1 MASFLYERR
10 NDVSR
15 SKQIIGLFLIIV
27 SILGLVFWEKWG
39 KNEFL
44 YDDAL
49 VLRENVERGTLISE
63 NMLTVKKMNIEENY
77 IPYEAMEKVIG
88 KQATGFIHKG
98 VPLFEEYVQDPNL
111 SPNEKR
117 ETYMLAVPQ
126 EWILSKPETLSKGD
140 KVFFFSDGKLL
151 TAAFVSNI
159 FNQDTVEVVTNK
171 EQTEKISKQISMGK
185 KLVLAYQ

>member
-44 YDDAL
+44 YDDVL

-77 IPYEAMEKVIG
+77 IPYEAMEMVIG

-126 EWILSKPETLSKGD
+126 EWIP
-140 KVFFFSDGKLL
+140 
-151 TAAFVSNI
+151 I
-159 FNQDTVEVVTNK
+159 
-171 EQTEKISKQISMGK
+171 
-185 KLVLAYQ
+185 